1 MPSTVLAL
9 RRVTKIAGV
18 TTPALPATIPKEEQE
33 QRSEPRALEPY
44 KVILYNDDHNSMD
57 HVVRSLVRS
66 VPGLGTSKAVKIMLE
81 AHNTG
86 RAVVTVCPLE
96 LAELYRDRLESC
108 GLTATIE
115 SA

>member
-1 MPSTVLAL
+1 MA
-9 RRVTKIAGV
+9 
-18 TTPALPATIPKEEQE
+18 TPASPDTIRREEQE
-33 QRSEPRALEPY
+33 QGAKPRALEPY
-44 KVILYNDDHNSMD
+44 KVILHNDDHNSMD

-66 VPGLGTSKAVKIMLE
+66 VPGLGISKAVKIMLE

-86 RAVVTVCPLE
+86 RAIVTVCPLE

-115 SA
+115 AA